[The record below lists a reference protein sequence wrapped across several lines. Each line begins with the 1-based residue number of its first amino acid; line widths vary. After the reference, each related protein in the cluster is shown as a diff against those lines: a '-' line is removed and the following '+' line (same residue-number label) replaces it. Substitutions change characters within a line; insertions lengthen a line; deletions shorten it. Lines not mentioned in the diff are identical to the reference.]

1 MKNVISA
8 KCVRCGREYPA
19 VPNVTTCSC
28 GGILDIIYDYA
39 YAKARMT
46 PDALSQRP
54 HTMWRYREILP
65 VEENTPDT
73 PLRVGWSP
81 LYEEKKLAQQLGIK
95 SLYIKDDGQNPTASL
110 KDRASAMAVAKAWEA
125 GADTIACSSTG
136 NAASSLAG
144 NAAAAGL
151 TTYIFVPSRAPKG
164 KIAQLMIFG
173 AHVITVEGSYE
184 DTFRLSAE
192 AIDHWGWYNRNA
204 AINPYLSEGK
214 KTVSLEICEQLGFK
228 APDFVALSV
237 GDGCTIAG
245 VWKGF
250 KDLYAMGMIDHLP
263 RLISVQAE
271 GCCPLNRSIQTGKP
285 WEQMDE
291 NTLADS
297 IAVGVPR
304 NPDKALIAIRE
315 SNGIAINVSDEEI
328 LDAMRLLGHTCGVFG
343 EPAGVAG
350 TAGLKKACEQGL
362 IPSDATVVSI
372 VTGNGLKDVNNA
384 ILAGGQPISILPEMD
399 LLKRAFE
406 KEGLLPFIDAG
417 LAEKLDFT
425 V

>member
-1 MKNVISA
+1 MNNVLSA
-8 KCVRCGREYPA
+8 KCVRCGKEYPA
-19 VPNVTTCSC
+19 VPNVTICSC
-28 GGILDIIYDYA
+28 GGILDILYDYD

-46 PDALSQRP
+46 PQALAERP

-81 LYEEKKLAQQLGIK
+81 LYEEKKLAAQLGIK
-95 SLYIKDDGQNPTASL
+95 SLHIKDDGQNPTASL

-125 GADTIACSSTG
+125 GARTIACSSTG

-173 AHVITVEGSYE
+173 AHVITVDGSYE

-214 KTVSLEICEQLGFK
+214 KTVALEICEQLGFQ

-250 KDLYAMGMIDHLP
+250 KDMFAMGLIDHLP

-285 WEQMDE
+285 WEPMEE

-304 NPDKALIAIRE
+304 NPDKALNAIRE

-328 LDAMRLLGHTCGVFG
+328 LDAMRLLGRTCGVFG
-343 EPAGVAG
+343 EPAGVTG
-350 TAGLKKACEQGL
+350 TAGLKKACELGM
-362 IPSDATVVSI
+362 IPSDASVVSI
-372 VTGNGLKDVNNA
+372 ITGNGLKDVNNA
-384 ILAGGQPISILPEMD
+384 ILAGGQPICILPEMD
-399 LLKRAFE
+399 MLKNAFAQ
-406 KEGLLPFIDAG
+406 EGLHP
-417 LAEKLDFT
+417 
-425 V
+425 

>member
-1 MKNVISA
+1 MNNVISA
-8 KCVRCGREYPA
+8 KCVKCGKEYRA
-19 VPNVTTCSC
+19 EPNTTICSC
-28 GGILDIIYDYA
+28 GGILDILYDYE

-46 PDALSQRP
+46 PHALAQRP
-54 HTMWRYREILP
+54 LTMWRYREILP
-65 VEENTPDT
+65 VEETTPDT
-73 PLRVGWSP
+73 QLRVGWSP
-81 LYEEKKLAQQLGIK
+81 LYEEKKLASQFGIRA
-95 SLYIKDDGQNPTASL
+95 LYVKDDGQNPTASL

-204 AINPYLSEGK
+204 AINPYLVEGK
-214 KTVSLEICEQLGFK
+214 KTVALEICEQLGFK

-250 KDLYAMGMIDHLP
+250 KDLYAMGLIDHLP

-285 WEQMDE
+285 WEPMEE

-304 NPDKALIAIRE
+304 NPDKALNAIRE

-328 LDAMRLLGHTCGVFG
+328 LDAMRLLGRTCGVFG
-343 EPAGVAG
+343 EPAGVTG

-362 IPSDATVVSI
+362 IPSDAVVVTI

-384 ILAGGQPISILPEMD
+384 ILAGGQPISILPDMN
-399 LLKRAFE
+399 LLKNAFE
-406 KEGLLPFIDAG
+406 KEGLHP
-417 LAEKLDFT
+417 
-425 V
+425 